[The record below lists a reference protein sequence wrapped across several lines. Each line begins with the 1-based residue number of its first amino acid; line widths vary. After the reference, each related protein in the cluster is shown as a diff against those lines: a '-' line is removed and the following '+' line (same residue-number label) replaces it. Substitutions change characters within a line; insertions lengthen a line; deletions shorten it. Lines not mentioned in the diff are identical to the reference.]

1 MTLKVSEYSNDN
13 ELFKLS
19 RWLMELL
26 AEINL
31 KLEKKEVIYEGE
43 NASLREQKLK
53 EVRSEYEKKYRA

>member
-1 MTLKVSEYSNDN
+1 
-13 ELFKLS
+13 
-19 RWLMELL
+19 MELL